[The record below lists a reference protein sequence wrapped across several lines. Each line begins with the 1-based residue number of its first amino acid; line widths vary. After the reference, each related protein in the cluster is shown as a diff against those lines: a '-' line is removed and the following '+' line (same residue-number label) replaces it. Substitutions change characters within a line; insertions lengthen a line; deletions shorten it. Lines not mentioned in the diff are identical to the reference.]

1 MHKEKTNVAFGTRLL
16 FIIVSLLISCFLW
29 FTISV
34 NEKQERTV
42 DVSGIE
48 IQYTG
53 EDVLEE
59 NDLVVTNKNV
69 DQLNLKLSGKQLTVA
84 RLNKDDITV
93 TVDMSKIRTAGT
105 HFLEYSI
112 DYGSGTKASDVK
124 VVNASV
130 NYATVTVKK
139 MVKTEIPVRGM
150 FDGQIADGYMGG
162 SIEFTPGTIEI
173 SGPEDEIAGISY
185 AWVTLGGEDITQ
197 TLSSEQPFVLMDAS
211 NSEVASDNIKT
222 SVNQITVVQE
232 VLMLK
237 EVPLMVNLI
246 NGAGADETNT
256 IVDITPASLTLS
268 GDPSIIESLN
278 KIVLGTVDL
287 TAFQTTYSETKP
299 IVLPDNVSNKTG
311 IGTAEVN
318 VRIVGLDVTKLSV
331 SNIEVINQPA
341 GFDIE
346 LITQTVDITL
356 RGPAE
361 EISEVQ
367 AENVRI
373 VADLSSVKS
382 TGVFDVDANIFIDGY
397 QHIGEIGSYKI
408 NVRSG
413 TAESG

>member
-16 FIIVSLLISCFLW
+16 FIIVSILISCFLW

-53 EDVLEE
+53 EDVLEK

-69 DQLNLKLSGKQLTVA
+69 DKLNLKLSGKQLTVA
-84 RLNKDDITV
+84 KLNKEDITV

-105 HFLEYSI
+105 HFVEYTI
-112 DYGSGTKASDVK
+112 DYGEGTKASDVK
-124 VVNASV
+124 LVSASV

-139 MVKTEIPVRGM
+139 MVKREIPVRGM
-150 FDGQIADGYMGG
+150 FDGKIAEGYMGG

-173 SGPEDEIAGISY
+173 SGPEDEISGISY

-197 TLSSEQPFVLMDAS
+197 TLSAAQPFVLMDGS
-211 NSEVASDNIKT
+211 NNEVSSENIKT
-222 SVNQITVVQE
+222 SADEITVVQE

-256 IVDITPASLTLS
+256 VVEITPASLTLS
-268 GDPSIIESLN
+268 GDPAIIESLN

-287 TAFQTTYSETKP
+287 TAFQTTFSETKT
-299 IVLPDNVSNKTG
+299 IVLPDNVANKTG

-331 SNIEVINQPA
+331 SNIEVINQPV

-356 RGPAE
+356 RGPSE
-361 EISEVQ
+361 EISAVE
-367 AENVRI
+367 ADNVRI
-373 VADLSSVKS
+373 VADLSSVKA
-382 TGVFDVDANIFIDGY
+382 TGVFDVDANIYIDGY

-413 TAESG
+413 TS

>member
-59 NDLVVTNKNV
+59 NDLVVTNRNV

>member
-1 MHKEKTNVAFGTRLL
+1 MHKDKTNVAFGTRLL
-16 FIIVSLLISCFLW
+16 FIILSLLISFFLW
-29 FTISV
+29 YTISI

-48 IQYTG
+48 IRYTG

-59 NDLVVTNKNV
+59 NDLVVTNRSV
-69 DQLNLKLSGKQLTVA
+69 DKLNLKLSGKQLTVA
-84 RLNKDDITV
+84 KLNKDDITV

-105 HFLEYSI
+105 HFLEYAI
-112 DYGSGTKASDVK
+112 DYGEGTKAADVK
-124 VVNASV
+124 LVSASV

-150 FDGQIADGYMGG
+150 FDGQIAEGYMGG

-185 AWVTLGGEDITQ
+185 AWVTLGGDSITQ
-197 TLSSEQPFVLMDAS
+197 TLSSTQPFVLMDEA
-211 NSEVASDNIKT
+211 NNEVTAENIKT
-222 SVNQITVVQE
+222 SVDQITVVQE
-232 VLMLK
+232 VLMVK

-256 IVDITPASLTLS
+256 VVEITPSALTLS

-287 TAFQTTYSETKP
+287 TSFQTTYSETRT

-311 IGTAEVN
+311 ITTADVS
-318 VRIVGLDVTKLSV
+318 VRVVGLDVTKLSV

-356 RGPAE
+356 RGRSD

-373 VADLSSVKS
+373 VADLSSIKAA
-382 TGVFDVDANIFIDGY
+382 GVFDVDASIYIDGF
-397 QHIGEIGSYKI
+397 QHIGEIGRYKI

-413 TAESG
+413 KS

>member
-69 DQLNLKLSGKQLTVA
+69 DKLNLKLSGKQLTVA
-84 RLNKDDITV
+84 KLNKDDITV

-105 HFLEYSI
+105 HFLEYTI
-112 DYGSGTKASDVK
+112 DYGDTKASDVK
-124 VVNASV
+124 LVSASV
-130 NYATVTVKK
+130 NYATVIVKK

-150 FDGQIADGYMGG
+150 FDGKIADGYMGG

-173 SGPEDEIAGISY
+173 SGPEDEISGVSY
-185 AWVTLGGEDITQ
+185 AWVTLGGDDITQ
-197 TLSSEQPFVLMDAS
+197 TLSSTRPFALMDA
-211 NSEVASDNIKT
+211 NNVEVPSDNIKT
-222 SVNQITVVQE
+222 SVDQITVVQE

-256 IVDITPASLTLS
+256 VVEIKPASLTLS

-287 TAFQTTYSETKP
+287 TAFQTTYSETKT

-311 IGTAEVN
+311 IGTAEVS
-318 VRIVGLDVTKLSV
+318 VRIVGLDITKLSV

-356 RGPAE
+356 RGPSE

-367 AENVRI
+367 ADNVRI
-373 VADLSSVKS
+373 VADLSSVKA
-382 TGVFDVDANIFIDGY
+382 TGVFDVDANIYIDGY

-413 TAESG
+413 TS

>member
-42 DVSGIE
+42 DVSGID
-48 IQYTG
+48 ILYTG

-59 NDLVVTNKNV
+59 NDLVVTNRNV
-69 DQLNLKLSGKQLTVA
+69 DKLNLKLSGKQLTVA
-84 RLNKDDITV
+84 KLNKDDITV
-93 TVDMSKIRTAGT
+93 TVDLSKIRTAGT
-105 HFLEYSI
+105 HFVEYSI
-112 DYGSGTKASDVK
+112 DYGDGTKSADVK

-139 MVKTEIPVRGM
+139 MVKAEIPVRGM
-150 FDGQIADGYMGG
+150 FDGKIADGYMGG

-173 SGPEDEIAGISY
+173 SGPEDEISEISY
-185 AWVTLGGEDITQ
+185 AWVTLDGEDITQ
-197 TLSSEQPFVLMDAS
+197 TLTSDRPFVLMDAA
-211 NSEVASDNIKT
+211 NNEVSSDNVKT
-222 SVNQITVVQE
+222 SVDEITVAQE

-256 IVDITPASLTLS
+256 VVEITPASLTLS
-268 GDPSIIESLN
+268 GDPAIIESLN

-287 TAFQTTYSETKP
+287 TAFQTTYSETRT
-299 IVLPDNVSNKTG
+299 IVLPDNVANKTG
-311 IGTAEVN
+311 IGTADVS
-318 VRIVGLDVTKLSV
+318 VRVVGLDVTKLSV

-356 RGPAE
+356 RGPAD
-361 EISEVQ
+361 EISAVQ
-367 AENVRI
+367 ADNVRI
-373 VADLSSVKS
+373 VADLSSVKA

-397 QHIGEIGSYKI
+397 QHIGEIGNYKI

-413 TAESG
+413 TS

>member
-16 FIIVSLLISCFLW
+16 FIIVSLIISCFLW

-42 DVSGIE
+42 DVSGIA

-59 NDLVVTNKNV
+59 NDLVVTNRSAEK
-69 DQLNLKLSGKQLTVA
+69 LNLKLSGKQLTVA
-84 RLNKDDITV
+84 KMNKDDITV
-93 TVDMSKIRTAGT
+93 TVDLSKIRTAGT
-105 HFLEYSI
+105 HFVEYSI
-112 DYGSGTKASDVK
+112 DYGEGTKASDVK
-124 VVNASV
+124 VVSASV

-139 MVKTEIPVRGM
+139 MIKAEIPVRGM
-150 FDGQIADGYMGG
+150 FDGTIADGYMGG

-173 SGPEDEIAGISY
+173 SGPEDEIAAISY
-185 AWVTLGGEDITQ
+185 AWVTLDGEDITQ
-197 TLSSEQPFVLMDAS
+197 TLTATRPIALMDGSNIEVSSE
-211 NSEVASDNIKT
+211 NIKT
-222 SVNQITVVQE
+222 SVDEITVVQE

-246 NGAGADETNT
+246 SGAGADETNT
-256 IVDITPASLTLS
+256 VVEITPASLTLS

-287 TAFQTTYSETKP
+287 TAFQTTYSETKT

-311 IGTAEVN
+311 IGTADVSI
-318 VRIVGLDVTKLSV
+318 RIVGLDVTKLSV

-356 RGPAE
+356 RGPSD
-361 EISEVQ
+361 EISAVQ
-367 AENVRI
+367 ADNVRI
-373 VADLSSVKS
+373 VADLSSIKG
-382 TGVFDVDANIFIDGY
+382 TGVFDVDANIYIDGY
-397 QHIGEIGSYKI
+397 QHIGEIGNYKI

-413 TAESG
+413 TS

>member
-1 MHKEKTNVAFGTRLL
+1 
-16 FIIVSLLISCFLW
+16 
-29 FTISV
+29 
-34 NEKQERTV
+34 
-42 DVSGIE
+42 
-48 IQYTG
+48 
-53 EDVLEE
+53 
-59 NDLVVTNKNV
+59 
-69 DQLNLKLSGKQLTVA
+69 
-84 RLNKDDITV
+84 
-93 TVDMSKIRTAGT
+93 
-105 HFLEYSI
+105 
-112 DYGSGTKASDVK
+112 
-124 VVNASV
+124 
-130 NYATVTVKK
+130 